1 MVNQNDLLWQV
12 EQRATQKKQIPEFKV
27 GDTVDVGVRIVEG
40 EKTRIQYF
48 NGVVI
53 SRSGGGLREYF
64 TVRRIVDG
72 EGVERDFPM
81 HSPAVVDVKVRRSG
95 EVRRAKLFYLRDRIG
110 KATRLREKIEET
122 EAAEAATAAAGATE
136 KKHGKKRGKK
146 AKAERRARQA
156 AAAEAA
162 AKEKAAG
169 GSQPKA
175 SKAQPAGAA
184 EQKQA

>member
-53 SRSGGGLREYF
+53 GRRGGGLREYF

-81 HSPAVVDVKVRRSG
+81 HSPAVVDVKVKRGG
-95 EVRRAKLFYLRDRIG
+95 EVRRAKLFYLRDRVG

-122 EAAEAATAAAGATE
+122 EAAEAVVAAGAGAE
-136 KKHGKKRGKK
+136 QKRGKKRGKK

-162 AKEKAAG
+162 AKQKAETA
-169 GSQPKA
+169 SQPKA
-175 SKAQPAGAA
+175 KAQPAAA
-184 EQKQA
+184 SSEPKKS